1 MRGPRGQDGSHSAA
15 PPMPDM
21 QTRNAA
27 ARDRSG
33 KRHPRPL
40 HFPVRH
46 VRKAGSQG
54 RVGGRSQIKLASP
67 CGPCPLLRVKQTSL
81 PYRKM
86 SASGTWRTLQQSY
99 HLPGQFTP
107 GHRGRRGY
115 TGGSPNRNSLNR
127 STRPREIAMSRHSSC
142 RTSAWRQ
149 SSVPKPQAITLR
161 QMPRREILPS
171 SSSSSMPI
179 YRLASFNGKNVALYL
194 QLLSSHLSVTGL
206 IVSISINDDARQRQR
221 HGENSFHPPT
231 PEDAAPTYRVRKAFP
246 AHVHLRQREDA

>member
-1 MRGPRGQDGSHSAA
+1 MRQCPL
-15 PPMPDM
+15 M
-21 QTRNAA
+21 T
-27 ARDRSG
+27 RSG
-33 KRHPRPL
+33 
-40 HFPVRH
+40 RH
-46 VRKAGSQG
+46 VAPGDQVCSGAVRV
-54 RVGGRSQIKLASP
+54 VGGWSKDSIS
-67 CGPCPLLRVKQTSL
+67 
-81 PYRKM
+81 
-86 SASGTWRTLQQSY
+86 
-99 HLPGQFTP
+99 
-107 GHRGRRGY
+107 
-115 TGGSPNRNSLNR
+115 
-127 STRPREIAMSRHSSC
+127 
-142 RTSAWRQ
+142 SAWRQ

-171 SSSSSMPI
+171 SSSSPMPI